1 MVEQREAHDSE
12 RRELEA
18 LQAALIAELRR
29 RLLVAD
35 SFVPDAGRPA
45 VLRARYN
52 EDSDAWELRDHSGVE
67 PLTERPRRGR
77 RPGAAENV
85 LALAPLPLPATTRP
99 YPRRAPHQVS
109 ITNAR
114 LSPTVQ
120 YNYKLTIRSPTAG
133 HRPLPLWGKF

>member
-12 RRELEA
+12 RREHEA

-52 EDSDAWELRDHSGVE
+52 EDTDTWELREHRS
-67 PLTERPRRGR
+67 
-77 RPGAAENV
+77 
-85 LALAPLPLPATTRP
+85 LA
-99 YPRRAPHQVS
+99 
-109 ITNAR
+109 
-114 LSPTVQ
+114 
-120 YNYKLTIRSPTAG
+120 
-133 HRPLPLWGKF
+133 